1 MNKKISIMIIIVLL
15 FSLAFPTLNS
25 IATDEI
31 RIISSNDAVSPI
43 AQDIVERYLA
53 SHITNLKTIS
63 GYTDIDQIN
72 EITIELLEED
82 IAMYGDL
89 DSWAESQLNN
99 TVFNQTMTEEEINEK
114 KEAIIS
120 EIKNKTNYYINNYNS
135 DNKINLVAEIYYK

>member
-72 EITIELLEED
+72 EITIEL
-82 IAMYGDL
+82 
-89 DSWAESQLNN
+89 
-99 TVFNQTMTEEEINEK
+99 
-114 KEAIIS
+114 
-120 EIKNKTNYYINNYNS
+120 
-135 DNKINLVAEIYYK
+135 